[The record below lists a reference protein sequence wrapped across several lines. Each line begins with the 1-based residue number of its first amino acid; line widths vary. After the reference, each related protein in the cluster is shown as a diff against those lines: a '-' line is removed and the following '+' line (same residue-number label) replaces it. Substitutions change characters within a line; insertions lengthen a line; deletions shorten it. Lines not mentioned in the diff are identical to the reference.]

1 MCVHRFACLHVCARV
16 FMHADVCGAAVY
28 VHTGLCT
35 CVCIYVCMFVFAP
48 RTQPVVTSPVLQ
60 SFFPPLLLAL
70 MFVCNQKWFWGPRT
84 LDCSFKESVCQ
95 GEQTDDARERLSEHS
110 SQQSGTADGTR
121 AAVLGAASCLPALD
135 GRGPRC
141 LETSVKGSG
150 NKRCSG
156 LLWRAVASRARQL
169 LSLAWLHAA
178 LGFQAAV

>member
-1 MCVHRFACLHVCARV
+1 MHACVFTGWRAFMCVH
-16 FMHADVCGAAVY
+16 VY
-28 VHTGLCT
+28 SCVQMCVWCT
-35 CVCIYVCMFVFAP
+35 CVCAHRFVHVRVHLRLHVCICSPYTTCGNLSCTSVFFSHHCCLLYCSYVIRNDFEA
-48 RTQPVVTSPVLQ
+48 
-60 SFFPPLLLAL
+60 
-70 MFVCNQKWFWGPRT
+70 PRT

-95 GEQTDDARERLSEHS
+95 GEQTDDARERLFEHS

-156 LLWRAVASRARQL
+156 LL
-169 LSLAWLHAA
+169 
-178 LGFQAAV
+178 